1 MADFRIYDRVIST
14 EDVWLLANRLSV
26 SGSEAV
32 ATLLIDVDSDGLD
45 DAIDPDPTKLD
56 TDGDGLTDGQE
67 VNTFGS
73 SPSLADTDGD
83 GANDKLEV
91 DLGKSPTVANVYNRL
106 INGSFEDGTVKPS
119 PGGICRPTK
128 ITFPDGKLR
137 PTIISP
143 LSFGVR
149 DSHQAAAVV
158 QVVGTAMFWRS

>member
-83 GANDKLEV
+83 GANDKL
-91 DLGKSPTVANVYNRL
+91 
-106 INGSFEDGTVKPS
+106 
-119 PGGICRPTK
+119 GG
-128 ITFPDGKLR
+128 G
-137 PTIISP
+137 
-143 LSFGVR
+143 FG
-149 DSHQAAAVV
+149 
-158 QVVGTAMFWRS
+158 